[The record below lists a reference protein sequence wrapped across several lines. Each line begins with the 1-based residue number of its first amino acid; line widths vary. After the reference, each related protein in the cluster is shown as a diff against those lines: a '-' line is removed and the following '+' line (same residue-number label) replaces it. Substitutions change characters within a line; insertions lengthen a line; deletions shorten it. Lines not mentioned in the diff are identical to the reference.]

1 MTNENP
7 WWRIAIITLRDNNEE
22 YNLISRV
29 KEALEQHSLRGTLGE
44 EQLSKFVSIATK
56 FRESSGL
63 IYILD
68 KCLRELHQS
77 RLALKQRVKSLSPKP
92 NETELNEAI
101 DCHLR
106 PIRDKEGNRAE
117 SASKCKYC
125 RIHEMF
131 NDYEMKL
138 YYFSSE
144 EKTEESACKSEAL
157 MERVIICSVFCREE
171 NSYSNTFSLIA
182 KARQLG

>member
-1 MTNENP
+1 MSADNP
-7 WWRIAIITLRDNNEE
+7 WWRMAIHQLKHNDEE
-22 YNLISRV
+22 HSLIIRV

-63 IYILD
+63 IFILD

-77 RLALKQRVKSLSPKP
+77 RLVLKQSVKNLSPKP
-92 NETELNEAI
+92 SESELNQAI

-106 PIRDKEGNRAE
+106 PVKDKDGNRAE
-117 SASKCKYC
+117 SVVKCKYC
-125 RIHEMF
+125 RIHELF

-138 YYFSSE
+138 YYFSNE
-144 EKTEESACKSEAL
+144 EKVEESSCKSMAL
-157 MERVIICSVFCREE
+157 MERVSMTWIR
-171 NSYSNTFSLIA
+171 SNRSTIQF
-182 KARQLG
+182 